1 MATRDGGSR
10 SVVTADMMGLVKFG
24 TVINVSS
31 VWAVWLS
38 VHSRMDRRL
47 KRRRVSGGQ
56 VSCEKVLEGRDQ
68 RDVPFR
74 IWR

>member
-1 MATRDGGSR
+1 M
-10 SVVTADMMGLVKFG
+10 VTADTMGLVKFG

-47 KRRRVSGGQ
+47 ERRRVSGGQ
-56 VSCEKVLEGRDQ
+56 MSCEKVLEGRDQ

>member
-10 SVVTADMMGLVKFG
+10 SVVTADTMGLVKFG

-47 KRRRVSGGQ
+47 ERGRVSGGQ
-56 VSCEKVLEGRDQ
+56 VSCGKVLNDRE
-68 RDVPFR
+68 
-74 IWR
+74 

>member
-1 MATRDGGSR
+1 M
-10 SVVTADMMGLVKFG
+10 VTADTMGLVKFG

-68 RDVPFR
+68 RDVPLR

>member
-1 MATRDGGSR
+1 MKTRDGGSR
-10 SVVTADMMGLVKFG
+10 SVVTADTTGLVKFG

-31 VWAVWLS
+31 VWDMWIS

-47 KRRRVSGGQ
+47 KRKRVSGGQ
-56 VSCEKVLEGRDQ
+56 VLCEKVLEGRDQ
-68 RDVPFR
+68 RDVPLR